1 MNLELKKFDMRSI
14 TFKANESKGPVIVLI
29 GRRDTGKSYLVRDLL
44 YYHQDIP
51 IGTVISGTEEGNGFY
66 GKLVPKLFIHNE
78 YNTAIIE
85 NILKRQRQVLKQI
98 KKEMEQFKR
107 STIDPRTFVILDDC
121 LYDNTWA
128 RDKMMR
134 LLFMNGRHWKVM
146 LIITMQY
153 PLGIPPTLRTNIDYV
168 FILREPYI
176 ANRKRIYENY
186 AGMFPTL
193 ESFCQVMDQCTENY
207 ECLVINNNAK
217 SNKLQDQ
224 VFWYKADAHN
234 DFRLGSKE
242 FWELSKQINDEDEEE
257 LVALVEALVD
267 VAVDDV
273 GHGIDDVL
281 SGLQCT
287 RGNCFDEDRD
297 IVLLSDFFF
306 LIYVVSLQ

>member
-1 MNLELKKFDMRSI
+1 MNLELKRFDMKNIS
-14 TFKANESKGPVIVLI
+14 FKPNESKGPVIVLI

-85 NILKRQRQVLKQI
+85 NILKRQRGVLKQI

-146 LIITMQY
+146 LVITMQY
-153 PLGIPPTLRTNIDYV
+153 PLGVPPTLRTNIDYV
-168 FILREPYI
+168 FILRENYI

-186 AGMFPTL
+186 AGMFPTF

-207 ECLVINNNAK
+207 ECLVINNNSK
-217 SNKLQDQ
+217 SNKLHDQ
-224 VFWYKADAHN
+224 VFWYKADNHG

-242 FWELSKQINDEDEEE
+242 FWELSKGLKDEDEEE
-257 LVALVEALVD
+257 QYDPTNAKK
-267 VAVDDV
+267 
-273 GHGIDDVL
+273 
-281 SGLQCT
+281 
-287 RGNCFDEDRD
+287 RGAGPKISVKKANKW
-297 IVLLSDFFF
+297 
-306 LIYVVSLQ
+306 

>member
-1 MNLELKKFDMRSI
+1 MNLELKRFDMKTIS
-14 TFKANESKGPVIVLI
+14 FKPNESKGPVIVLI
-29 GRRDTGKSYLVRDLL
+29 GRRDTGKSFLVRDLL

-66 GKLVPKLFIHNE
+66 GKMVPKLFIHNE

-85 NILKRQRQVLKQI
+85 NILKRQRGVLKQI
-98 KKEMEQFKR
+98 KHETESFKR

-134 LLFMNGRHWKVM
+134 LIFMNGRHWKVM
-146 LIITMQY
+146 LLITMQY

-186 AGMFPTL
+186 AGMFPTF
-193 ESFCQVMDQCTENY
+193 ESFCQVMDQCTENF
-207 ECLVINNNAK
+207 ECLVINNNSK

-224 VFWYKADAHN
+224 VFWYKADSHN

-242 FWELSKQINDEDEEE
+242 FWELSKQINDDDEEGDQYDPQN
-257 LVALVEALVD
+257 VKKRGQGPKI
-267 VAVDDV
+267 AVKK
-273 GHGIDDVL
+273 
-281 SGLQCT
+281 SKW
-287 RGNCFDEDRD
+287 
-297 IVLLSDFFF
+297 
-306 LIYVVSLQ
+306 

>member
-1 MNLELKKFDMRSI
+1 MNLELKRFDMRSI
-14 TFKANESKGPVIVLI
+14 SFRPDESKGPVIVLI
-29 GRRDTGKSYLVRDLL
+29 GRRDTGKSFLVRDLL
-44 YYHQDIP
+44 FYHQNIP

-78 YNTAIIE
+78 YNTSIIE
-85 NILKRQRQVLKQI
+85 NILKRQRGVLKQI
-98 KKEMEQFKR
+98 KNEMEQFKR
-107 STIDPRTFVILDDC
+107 STIDPRAFVILDDC

-128 RDKMMR
+128 KDKMMR
-134 LLFMNGRHWKVM
+134 LLFMNGRHWKIM
-146 LIITMQY
+146 LVITMQY

-224 VFWYKADAHN
+224 VFWYKADAHG

-242 FWELSKQINDEDEEE
+242 FWDLSKQINDDEDEEQYDPNN
-257 LVALVEALVD
+257 VKKRGQGPRI
-267 VAVDDV
+267 AVKK
-273 GHGIDDVL
+273 
-281 SGLQCT
+281 SKW
-287 RGNCFDEDRD
+287 
-297 IVLLSDFFF
+297 
-306 LIYVVSLQ
+306 

>member
-1 MNLELKKFDMRSI
+1 MTLELKKFDMKSI
-14 TFKANESKGPVIVLI
+14 SFKANETKGPVVVLI
-29 GRRDTGKSYLVRDLL
+29 GRRDTGKSFLVRDLL
-44 YYHQDIP
+44 FYHQDIP

-98 KKEMEQFKR
+98 KKEMETYKK
-107 STIDPRTFVILDDC
+107 SSIDARTFAILDDC
-121 LYDNTWA
+121 LFDATWS
-128 RDKMMR
+128 RDKLMR

-186 AGMFPTL
+186 AGMFPTF

-207 ECLVINNNAK
+207 ECLVINNNSK

-224 VFWYKADAHN
+224 VFWYKADNHN
-234 DFRLGSKE
+234 DFKLGSKE
-242 FWELSKQINDEDEEE
+242 FWELSKQVNSDDEEE
-257 LVALVEALVD
+257 QYDPNNVKKR
-267 VAVDDV
+267 
-273 GHGIDDVL
+273 G
-281 SGLQCT
+281 SGPKISVRKT
-287 RGNCFDEDRD
+287 KW
-297 IVLLSDFFF
+297 
-306 LIYVVSLQ
+306 

>member
-1 MNLELKKFDMRSI
+1 MNLELKRFDMKSI
-14 TFKANESKGPVIVLI
+14 SFKPNESKGPVIVLI
-29 GRRDTGKSYLVRDLL
+29 GRRDTGKSFLVRDLL

-85 NILKRQRQVLKQI
+85 NILKRQRGVLKQI
-98 KKEMEQFKR
+98 KKEMEQFNR

-146 LIITMQY
+146 LLITMQY

-207 ECLVINNNAK
+207 ECLVINNNSK

-242 FWELSKQINDEDEEE
+242 FWELSKQLNDDDEDEQYDPNN
-257 LVALVEALVD
+257 VKKRGQGPKI
-267 VAVDDV
+267 AVKK
-273 GHGIDDVL
+273 
-281 SGLQCT
+281 SKW
-287 RGNCFDEDRD
+287 
-297 IVLLSDFFF
+297 
-306 LIYVVSLQ
+306 